1 MNRLKKKAWKD
12 LGIYF
17 YSLVVGGF
25 SFFYLITHFD
35 EMGVLNTLPAKI
47 IMLSVI
53 TILGMWVAVGPFVMK
68 KRLLKGLDER
78 ERLIY
83 EKAKM
88 VSDSIFSGLSM
99 AGFLG
104 LFAWFGPKSPIPV
117 FVPVLMF
124 FALAFVAEI
133 TKPLVILIQ
142 CKLEQEKGGPA

>member
-17 YSLVVGGF
+17 YSLVVGGV

-35 EMGVLNTLPAKI
+35 EMGILNTLPAKI

-53 TILGMWVAVGPFVMK
+53 IVIGIWVAVGPFVMK

-88 VSDSIFSGLSM
+88 ISDSIFGGLSM
-99 AGFLG
+99 AAFIGI
-104 LFAWFGPKSPIPV
+104 FAWMGPKSPIPV
-117 FVPVLMF
+117 FMPVLMF
-124 FALAFVAEI
+124 FALAFIAEI
-133 TKPLVILIQ
+133 VKPLMILIQ
-142 CKLEQEKGGPA
+142 CKMEQASE